1 MNGNLAITRKAG
13 ESFVI
18 EVGQETI
25 EVEVVRIGPNSAR
38 LRVSAPKHM
47 NIRRG
52 ELPPIEMGV
61 LGSHIGDP
69 EALSK
74 AALAVKDE
82 QRNKAN

>member
-18 EVGQETI
+18 EVGDETI
-25 EVEVVRIGPNSAR
+25 EVQVVRIGPNSAR
-38 LRVSAPKHM
+38 LRVNAPKHM
-47 NIRRG
+47 NIRRS
-52 ELPPIEMGV
+52 ELAPIEIGV

-74 AALAVKDE
+74 AALAVKAE
-82 QRNKAN
+82 QREQDN